1 MNRREKDDRKESTML
16 FRFSEIPIPSRRAP
30 LTAFIRAGIFSI
42 VLNQAWKISIK
53 NPPSNDEGFIS
64 SKVNG
69 EIYLAIIIFF
79 VSTNFPST
87 KRE

>member
-1 MNRREKDDRKESTML
+1 MSRREKDDRKESTML

-53 NPPSNDEGFIS
+53 NPRQMTRGLLVQ
-64 SKVNG
+64 K
-69 EIYLAIIIFF
+69 
-79 VSTNFPST
+79 
-87 KRE
+87 